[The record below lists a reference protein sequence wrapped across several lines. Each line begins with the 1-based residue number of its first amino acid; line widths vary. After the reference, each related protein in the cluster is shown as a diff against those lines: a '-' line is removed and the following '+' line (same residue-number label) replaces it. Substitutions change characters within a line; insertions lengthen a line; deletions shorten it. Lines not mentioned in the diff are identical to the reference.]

1 MNPARP
7 RGERYPAGVSLA
19 ERSLALLAAATEALG
34 EAGEHRPGQEQMTAA
49 VADAFENDRHL
60 AVAAGTGTGKSLAY
74 LIPAILTGRRVIVA
88 TATKALQDQLA
99 TKELP
104 FLAALAQTR
113 RLRPGGRPFRWAV
126 LKGRSNY
133 ICRQLVAE
141 ATRTGVQLELG
152 SPGAANGPSAGGDR
166 RAGAGGA
173 PALAAGEDL
182 ARLLAWSD
190 VSETGERT
198 DVDWE
203 LPPGLWERLSV
214 TSTQCPGR
222 TRCPQG
228 GACFAESARDRADR
242 ADIVVVNTHLLVLH
256 LLGTPLLP
264 SHDLVV
270 VDEAHQFPDTV
281 SAIAGVTLGERS
293 LRNAGQEVNAVIAR
307 AGAPLANSGRRIAE
321 ILQEHHGTRLPADGP
336 PALTE
341 ALTLAGSR
349 LAAVGAELRATK
361 PGDDDAE
368 AQRLRAL
375 GEVSALSE
383 AVAVLLARPDGT
395 VAFVEGAANAPEL
408 RLAHLEVGGLL
419 RTPLFEERTV
429 VMTSATLGATTP
441 TALGLEADDYRH
453 LDVGSPFDYRWA
465 GLLYCAARL
474 PPRDSPE
481 FTGAAITELEA
492 LVNAAQGRTLALFTS
507 HRMLAEAAGALRQRL
522 RWPLLRQGDL
532 PPRQL
537 LERFAADDATCL
549 FATIGFWQ
557 GVDVPGPA
565 LTLVTLDRLPFPRPD
580 DPLLAARREHI
591 GDDAFRLVDLRRAGI
606 LLAQGAGRLIR
617 SATDRGVVAVL
628 DRRLAT
634 ARYRTELLEE
644 VPPLRRTTNREEV
657 LEFLA
662 SL

>member
-1 MNPARP
+1 M
-7 RGERYPAGVSLA
+7 SLA

-49 VADAFENDRHL
+49 VAAAFANGRHL

-74 LIPAILTGRRVIVA
+74 LIPAILTGRRVVVA

-104 FLAALAQTR
+104 FLAALGETR
-113 RLRPGGRPFRWAV
+113 RLRPGGRAFRWAV

-141 ATRTGVQLELG
+141 ATRIGVQLELG
-152 SPGAANGPSAGGDR
+152 KPPAANGPPADGGN
-166 RAGAGGA
+166 RAGAGRT
-173 PALAAGEDL
+173 PTLAADDDL

-190 VSETGERT
+190 RSETGERT

-203 LPPGLWERLSV
+203 LPPGLWERLSLN
-214 TSTQCPGR
+214 STQCPGR
-222 TRCPQG
+222 ARCPQG
-228 GACFAESARDRADR
+228 GACFAEVARERADR

-264 SHDLVV
+264 HHDLVV
-270 VDEAHQFPDTV
+270 IDEAHQFEDTV
-281 SAIAGVTLGERS
+281 TAIAGVTLGERS
-293 LRNAGQEVNAVIAR
+293 LRNAGQEVNAAIPR

-321 ILQEHHGTRLPADGP
+321 ILQEHRGRRLPADGP

-341 ALTLAGSR
+341 ALALAGNR
-349 LAAVGAELRATK
+349 LEAVGAELRAAP
-361 PGDDDAE
+361 PGDNDAE

-375 GEVSALSE
+375 GEVSALSD
-383 AVAVLLARPDGT
+383 AVAALLAQPEGT

-419 RTPLFEERTV
+419 RAPLFEERTV

-441 TALGLEADDYRH
+441 AALGLEADDYRH
-453 LDVGSPFDYRWA
+453 LDVGSPFDYRSA
-465 GLLYCAARL
+465 GLLYCAAHL
-474 PPRDSPE
+474 PPRNSAD
-481 FTGAAITELEA
+481 FTGAAIEELEV

-507 HRMLAEAAGALRQRL
+507 HRMLTEAAGALRRRL

-532 PPRQL
+532 PPPQL
-537 LERFAADDATCL
+537 LARFAADDATCL

-606 LLAQGAGRLIR
+606 LLAQGSGRLIR
-617 SATDRGVVAVL
+617 SAADRGVVAVL
-628 DRRLAT
+628 DRRLVT
-634 ARYRTELLEE
+634 AGYRGELLEE
-644 VPPLRRTTNREEV
+644 VPPLRRTTDRDEV
-657 LEFLA
+657 LDFLA

>member
-1 MNPARP
+1 M
-7 RGERYPAGVSLA
+7 SLA

-34 EAGEHRPGQEQMTAA
+34 SAGERRAGQEQMCAATAE
-49 VADAFENDRHL
+49 AFERGRHL

-74 LIPAILTGRRVIVA
+74 LIPAVLIDRRVVVA

-104 FLAALAQTR
+104 FLAGLAETR

-141 ATRTGVQLELG
+141 ATRAGLQLELSDTG
-152 SPGAANGPSAGGDR
+152 EANRPRDGADGPT
-166 RAGAGGA
+166 GAGGA
-173 PALAAGEDL
+173 PASGAGDV

-190 VSETGERT
+190 RATTGDRA

-214 TSTQCPGR
+214 SAAQCPGR
-222 TRCPQG
+222 TRCPEG
-228 GACFAESARDRADR
+228 GACFAEAARERADR
-242 ADIVVVNTHLLVLH
+242 ADIVVVNAHLLVLH

-264 SHDLVV
+264 PHDLVV
-270 VDEAHQFPDTV
+270 IDEAHQFEETV
-281 SAIAGVTLGERS
+281 TAIAGVSLAERS
-293 LRNAGQEVNAVIAR
+293 LRNAGQEVNAVIAQS
-307 AGAPLANSGRRIAE
+307 GAPLANSGRRIAE
-321 ILQEHHGTRLPADGP
+321 ILREHHGRRLPTDGP
-336 PALTE
+336 PELVE
-341 ALTLAGSR
+341 ALTLASGR
-349 LAAVGAELRATK
+349 LEAVSAELRAAQ
-361 PGDDDAE
+361 PSGGDAE

-375 GEVSALSE
+375 GEVSSLSE
-383 AVAVLLARPDGT
+383 SVAALLQRPGGT
-395 VAFVEGAANAPEL
+395 VAFVEGAPGAPEL

-419 RTPLFEERTV
+419 REPLFEERTV
-429 VMTSATLGATTP
+429 VMTSATLGSATP
-441 TALGLEADDYRH
+441 TALGLEGDDYRH
-453 LDVGSPFDYRWA
+453 LDVGSPFDYRSA
-465 GLLYCAARL
+465 GLLYCATDL
-474 PPRDSPE
+474 PPRNSPE
-481 FTGAAITELEA
+481 FAPRAIDELET
-492 LVNAAQGRTLALFTS
+492 LINAAGGRTLALFTS
-507 HRMLAEAAGALRQRL
+507 HRMLEGAAGALRTRL

-532 PPRQL
+532 PPAQL

-617 SATDRGVVAVL
+617 SEADRGVVAVL
-628 DRRLAT
+628 DPRLAT

-644 VPPLRRTTNREEV
+644 VPPLRRTTERADV
-657 LEFLA
+657 LDFLA

>member
-1 MNPARP
+1 M
-7 RGERYPAGVSLA
+7 SLA

-34 EAGEHRPGQEQMTAA
+34 SAGERRAGQEQMSAA
-49 VADAFENDRHL
+49 AAEAFERGRHL

-74 LIPAILTGRRVIVA
+74 LVPAILSGERVIVA

-104 FLAALAQTR
+104 FLAGLPMTR
-113 RLRPGGRPFRWAV
+113 QLRPGGRSFRWAV

-141 ATRTGVQLELG
+141 ATRTGLQLELG
-152 SPGAANGPSAGGDR
+152 VPGEANDPSDSPDR
-166 RAGAGGA
+166 PTGTGNA
-173 PALAAGEDL
+173 EDL

-190 VSETGERT
+190 RATTGDRA

-203 LPPGLWERLSV
+203 LSPGLWERLSV
-214 TSTQCPGR
+214 SATQCPGR
-222 TRCPQG
+222 TRCPEG
-228 GACFAESARDRADR
+228 GACFAEAARERADR

-264 SHDLVV
+264 PHDLVV
-270 VDEAHQFPDTV
+270 IDEAHQFEDTV
-281 SAIAGVTLGERS
+281 TAIAGVSLGERS

-307 AGAPLANSGRRIAE
+307 SGAPLANSGRRIAE
-321 ILQEHHGTRLPADGP
+321 ILREHHGRRLPADGP
-336 PALTE
+336 PELVE
-341 ALTLAGSR
+341 ALTLAGGR
-349 LAAVGAELRATK
+349 LEAVGAELRAAQ
-361 PGDDDAE
+361 PDGNDAE

-375 GEVSALSE
+375 RAVSSLSE
-383 AVAVLLARPDGT
+383 TVAALLQRPEGT
-395 VAFVEGAANAPEL
+395 VAFVEGAAGAPEL

-419 RTPLFEERTV
+419 REPLFEERTV
-429 VMTSATLGATTP
+429 VMTSATLGTATP
-441 TALGLEADDYRH
+441 TALGLEHDDYRH
-453 LDVGSPFDYRWA
+453 LDVGSPFDYRSA
-465 GLLYCAARL
+465 GLLYCAADL
-474 PPRDSPE
+474 PPRNSPG
-481 FTGAAITELEA
+481 FTPKAIDELEA
-492 LVNAAQGRTLALFTS
+492 LINAAKGRTLALFTS
-507 HRMLAEAAGALRQRL
+507 HRMLDEAAGALRSRL

-532 PPRQL
+532 PPAQL
-537 LERFAADDATCL
+537 LERFATEDATCL

-617 SATDRGVVAVL
+617 SEADRGVVAVL
-628 DRRLAT
+628 DPRLAT

-644 VPPLRRTTNREEV
+644 VPPLRRTTDRAVV
-657 LEFLA
+657 LDFLA

>member
-1 MNPARP
+1 M
-7 RGERYPAGVSLA
+7 SLA

-34 EAGEHRPGQEQMTAA
+34 SAGERRAGQEQMCVATAE
-49 VADAFENDRHL
+49 AFERGRHL

-74 LIPAILTGRRVIVA
+74 LIPAVLIDRRVVVA

-104 FLAALAQTR
+104 FLAGLAETR

-141 ATRTGVQLELG
+141 ATRAGLQLELSDTG
-152 SPGAANGPSAGGDR
+152 EANRPRDGADGPT
-166 RAGAGGA
+166 GAGGA
-173 PALAAGEDL
+173 PASGAGDV

-190 VSETGERT
+190 RATTGDRA

-214 TSTQCPGR
+214 SAAQCPGR
-222 TRCPQG
+222 TRCPEG
-228 GACFAESARDRADR
+228 GACFAEAARERADR
-242 ADIVVVNTHLLVLH
+242 ADIVVVNAHLLVLH

-264 SHDLVV
+264 PHDLVV
-270 VDEAHQFPDTV
+270 IDEAHQFEETV
-281 SAIAGVTLGERS
+281 TAIAGVSLAERS
-293 LRNAGQEVNAVIAR
+293 LRNAGQEVNAVIAQS
-307 AGAPLANSGRRIAE
+307 GAPLANSGRRIAE
-321 ILQEHHGTRLPADGP
+321 ILREHHGRRLPTDGP
-336 PALTE
+336 PELVE
-341 ALTLAGSR
+341 ALTLASGR
-349 LAAVGAELRATK
+349 LEAVSAELRAAQ
-361 PGDDDAE
+361 PSGGDAE

-375 GEVSALSE
+375 GEVSSLSE
-383 AVAVLLARPDGT
+383 SVAALLQRPGGT
-395 VAFVEGAANAPEL
+395 VAFVEGAPGAPEL

-419 RTPLFEERTV
+419 REPLFEERTV
-429 VMTSATLGATTP
+429 VMTSATLGSATP
-441 TALGLEADDYRH
+441 TALGLEGDDYRH
-453 LDVGSPFDYRWA
+453 LDVGSPFDYRSA
-465 GLLYCAARL
+465 GLLYCATDL
-474 PPRDSPE
+474 PPRNSPE
-481 FTGAAITELEA
+481 FAPRAIDELET
-492 LVNAAQGRTLALFTS
+492 LINAAGGRTLALFTS
-507 HRMLAEAAGALRQRL
+507 HRMLEGAAGALRTRL

-532 PPRQL
+532 PPAQL

-617 SATDRGVVAVL
+617 SEADRGVVAVL
-628 DRRLAT
+628 DPRLAT

-644 VPPLRRTTNREEV
+644 VPPLRRTTERADV
-657 LEFLA
+657 LDFLA

>member
-1 MNPARP
+1 M
-7 RGERYPAGVSLA
+7 SLA

-34 EAGEHRPGQEQMTAA
+34 SVGEQRAGQEQMSVATAE
-49 VADAFENDRHL
+49 AFERGRHL

-74 LIPAILTGRRVIVA
+74 LIPAILSGRRVVVA

-104 FLAALAQTR
+104 FLAGLAETR
-113 RLRPGGRPFRWAV
+113 QLRPCGRPFRWAV

-141 ATRTGVQLELG
+141 ATRTGLQLELG
-152 SPGAANGPSAGGDR
+152 VSGEANDPRETAGEPSNAGLGPTL
-166 RAGAGGA
+166 AGA
-173 PALAAGEDL
+173 EDF

-190 VSETGERT
+190 RSTTGDRA

-203 LPPGLWERLSV
+203 LAPGLWERLSV
-214 TSTQCPGR
+214 SATQCPGR
-222 TRCPQG
+222 NRCPEG
-228 GACFAESARDRADR
+228 GACFAEAARERADR

-264 SHDLVV
+264 PHDLVV
-270 VDEAHQFPDTV
+270 IDEAHQFEDTV
-281 SAIAGVTLGERS
+281 TAIAGVSLGERS
-293 LRNAGQEVNAVIAR
+293 LRNAGQEVNAAIAQS
-307 AGAPLANSGRRIAE
+307 GAPLANSGRRIAE
-321 ILQEHHGTRLPADGP
+321 ILREHHGRRLPEDGP
-336 PALTE
+336 PELID
-341 ALTLAGSR
+341 ALTLAGGR
-349 LAAVGAELRATK
+349 LEAIGAELRANQ
-361 PGDDDAE
+361 PDGNDAE

-375 GEVSALSE
+375 GEVSSLSE
-383 AVAVLLARPDGT
+383 SVAALLQRPEGT
-395 VAFVEGAANAPEL
+395 VAFVEGAATAPEL
-408 RLAHLEVGGLL
+408 RLAHLEVGELL
-419 RTPLFEERTV
+419 REPLFEERTV
-429 VMTSATLGATTP
+429 VMTSATLGTTTP
-441 TALGLEADDYRH
+441 TALGLEHDDYRH
-453 LDVGSPFDYRWA
+453 LDVGSPFDYRSA
-465 GLLYCAARL
+465 GLLYCAAEL
-474 PPRDSPE
+474 PPRNSPE
-481 FTGAAITELEA
+481 FAPRAIDELET
-492 LVNAAQGRTLALFTS
+492 LITAAGGRTLALFTS
-507 HRMLAEAAGALRQRL
+507 HRMLDEAAGALRRRL

-532 PPRQL
+532 PPAQL

-617 SATDRGVVAVL
+617 SGADRGVVAVL
-628 DRRLAT
+628 DPRLAT

-644 VPPLRRTTNREEV
+644 VPPLRRTTERAEV
-657 LEFLA
+657 LDFLA